1 MKAKYIRVSTTEQNI
16 SRQIDENAK
25 MYIDKISGKIP
36 FKERPSGIELLRD
49 VEKGLITEIEFHAV
63 ERIGRNAS
71 DSLIIID
78 ILEKKK
84 IQVHIKNLGISL
96 FLDNGKKNPM
106 FTVAV
111 AVLSSLAQTEKEN
124 MEERQREGIEIA
136 KIQNK
141 YVGRLKGA
149 VQSDEQ
155 LLLRHSDIVKH
166 LKIGKNSLREI
177 AMLTSKSINT
187 IQKVKK
193 ILKEK
198 AMIVIAFIIIYFN
211 KIFP

>member
-198 AMIVIAFIIIYFN
+198 AMI
-211 KIFP
+211 

>member
-16 SRQIDENAK
+16 SRQIDKNAK

-36 FKERPSGIELLRD
+36 FKDRPSGIELLRD

-63 ERIGRNAS
+63 ERVGRNAS
-71 DSLIIID
+71 DSLTIID
-78 ILEKKK
+78 ILEKKQ

-96 FLDNGKKNPM
+96 FLDNGRKNPM

-136 KIQNK
+136 KIQKK

-149 VQSDEQ
+149 IQSDEQ

-166 LKIGKNSLREI
+166 IKLSKNSLREI
-177 AMLTSKSINT
+177 SMLTEKSVNT

-193 ILKEK
+193 ILQEK
-198 AMIVIAFIIIYFN
+198 AMI
-211 KIFP
+211 

>member
-16 SRQIDENAK
+16 SRQIDKNAK

-63 ERIGRNAS
+63 ERVGRNAS
-71 DSLIIID
+71 DSLTIID
-78 ILEKKK
+78 ILEKKQ

-96 FLDNGKKNPM
+96 FLDNGRKNPM

-136 KIQNK
+136 KIQKK

-149 VQSDEQ
+149 IQSDEQ

-177 AMLTSKSINT
+177 AMLTGKSVNT
-187 IQKVKK
+187 IQKVKQ
-193 ILKEK
+193 ILTPK
-198 AMIVIAFIIIYFN
+198 AHV
-211 KIFP
+211 

>member
-1 MKAKYIRVSTTEQNI
+1 MNSVKYLRISSTQQNL
-16 SRQIDENAK
+16 SRQVDNNLI

-36 FKERPSGIELLRD
+36 FKDRPAGSKLLHD
-49 VEKGLITEIEFHAV
+49 IEKGEISEVEFHAV

-71 DSLIIID
+71 DSLTIID
-78 ILEKKK
+78 ILEKKQ

-96 FLDNGKKNPM
+96 FLDNGRKNPM

-136 KIQNK
+136 KIQKK

-149 VQSDEQ
+149 IQSDEQ

-177 AMLTSKSINT
+177 AMLTGKSVNT

-193 ILKEK
+193 ILNEK
-198 AMIVIAFIIIYFN
+198 TMI
-211 KIFP
+211 

>member
-25 MYIDKISGKIP
+25 MYIDKVSGKIP

-63 ERIGRNAS
+63 ERVGRNAS
-71 DSLIIID
+71 DSLTIID
-78 ILEKKK
+78 ILEKKQ

-96 FLDNGKKNPM
+96 FLDNGRKNPM
-106 FTVAV
+106 FTIAV

-136 KIQNK
+136 KIQKK

-149 VQSDEQ
+149 IQSDEQ

-193 ILKEK
+193 TLKEK
-198 AMIVIAFIIIYFN
+198 ALI
-211 KIFP
+211 